1 MRTQNVDADFL
12 TDLPLNESR
21 GESFEEESFT
31 MPWEHPGH
39 FRTCCI
45 SHSKPPVVFNGSR
58 PVAGGPIQL
67 PKRPLTKLLQATSRV
82 ALAAWWRAHSAKKC
96 ASVHPLGTTTSTP
109 GFKG

>member
-1 MRTQNVDADFL
+1 MRTQNVVTDLL
-12 TDLPLNESR
+12 TNLPLNENR
-21 GESFEEESFT
+21 GESFEDESFT

-39 FRTCCI
+39 FRTSCM
-45 SHSKPPVVFNGSR
+45 SHSKPPVVFNGAR

-67 PKRPLTKLLQATSRV
+67 PKRSLAKLLRATSRV

-96 ASVHPLGTTTSTP
+96 ASVHPLGTTTSPP